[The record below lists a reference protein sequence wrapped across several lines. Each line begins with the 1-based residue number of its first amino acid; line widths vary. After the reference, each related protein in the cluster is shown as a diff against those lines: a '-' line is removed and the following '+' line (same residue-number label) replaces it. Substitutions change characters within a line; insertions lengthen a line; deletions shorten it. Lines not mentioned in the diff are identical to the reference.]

1 MVRQGAGG
9 VFDAEAIVAWAKA
22 RAARGASMRIADV
35 IADPDPAERAMA
47 TAVRRH
53 FAGWRELLAA
63 AGITPSGR
71 GRVAPPVPE
80 AAEVLAW
87 VRALAAA
94 GTPLKSSWIGTGPDP
109 TPRRMLAAARRH
121 FGSWARTLTAAGVE
135 APAERPTREAVV
147 AWLRDVAARRGAPP
161 RSPLELRRDDADPAM
176 VAAARHHFGSWRQA
190 LDAAELGD
198 APAAAPPATI
208 APRVGESPPPP
219 PPPMRRPGRP
229 LLPAPAPAPAARRWS
244 EVAASPAA
252 RWAVLAAELTAALA
266 DERHLPP
273 GLVARLA
280 EALAADQLT
289 QVRDAWPAV
298 SALLERQGELL
309 ELSAID
315 ARHRELAALVHAL
328 AAQGLAVPER
338 LAAFAQAWAVP
349 VARRRRRRR

>member
-22 RAARGASMRIADV
+22 RAARGASLRIADV
-35 IADPDPAERAMA
+35 LADPDPAERAMA
-47 TAVRRH
+47 MAVRRH
-53 FAGWRELLAA
+53 FAGWRDLLAA
-63 AGITPSGR
+63 AGIAPSGR

-80 AAEVLAW
+80 PAEVLAW

-109 TPRRMLAAARRH
+109 TPRRMLAAGRRH

-135 APAERPTREAVV
+135 AQAERPTREAVV

-190 LDAAELGD
+190 LDAAELGE
-198 APAAAPPATI
+198 APGAPPVATI
-208 APRVGESPPPP
+208 APRVVEASPSPAARAPS
-219 PPPMRRPGRP
+219 RP
-229 LLPAPAPAPAARRWS
+229 LLASSVAPAPATRRWS

-252 RWAVLAAELTAALA
+252 RWTALAAELTAALA

-280 EALAADQLT
+280 EALAADQLA

-315 ARHRELAALVHAL
+315 ARHREFAALVHAL
-328 AAQGLAVPER
+328 AAHRLAVPEG